1 MKKTWL
7 AICVLLILGLT
18 GCDLF
23 PAGATPSPTST
34 PAVTNTR
41 VNEGVIAEG
50 NVVPRDSVR
59 LYTRSGGKVAEV
71 LVSKGDVV
79 EKNTVILRFGER
91 ESLDASLAAAQLE
104 EKSAQKA
111 LDDLK
116 DSAALATTDAMLKLT
131 QAEQRL
137 INAQQVLD
145 DTDNDKFQTDLD
157 NLIKDVN
164 NFKQDLDDAQEE
176 FDKYKEM
183 DQNNADRKRAEDAL
197 EAAQKKYDDAVRK
210 RQLKELERDQLKAQ
224 VSVAQAARDDAQRI
238 YDRKKDGPDPKDL
251 ALAEARL
258 QAAQDQVKAA
268 QAAIDSLE
276 VRAPFAGEIT
286 SLDVVAGQTLLPN
299 QAFGRI
305 ADFGALYIETNDLT
319 EIEVVKIAVGQKAEI
334 VPDSMVDLSLQA
346 EVESIARESGI
357 KAGDVVYTVRLK
369 LLEDDPRLRW
379 GMTVEVRFE
388 N

>member
-7 AICVLLILGLT
+7 AICALLILGLT
-18 GCDLF
+18 SCDLL
-23 PAGATPSPTST
+23 PAGTT
-34 PAVTNTR
+34 PAPTNTPVIFNSQ

-71 LVSKGDVV
+71 LVSKGELV
-79 EKNTVILRFGER
+79 EANAVILRFGDR
-91 ESLDASLAAAQLE
+91 EALDAGLAAAQLE
-104 EKSAQKA
+104 EKSAQQA

-116 DSAALATTDAMLKLT
+116 DMSELAASVALVDLI

-145 DTDNDKFQTDLD
+145 DTDDDQFQSDLD
-157 NLIKDVN
+157 NLIKDVS
-164 NFKQDLDDAQEE
+164 NFKTDLDDAQEE

-183 DQNNADRKRAEDAL
+183 DQDNTDRKRAEDAL

-210 RQLKELERDQLKAQ
+210 RQLKVIERDQLKAQ
-224 VSVAQAARDDAQRI
+224 VDSAQAAMEDAQRV
-238 YDRKKDGPDPKDL
+238 YNQKKDGPDVKAL
-251 ALAEARL
+251 SLAEARL
-258 QAAQDQVKAA
+258 KAAQEQVKAA
-268 QAAIDSLE
+268 QAAIDALE
-276 VRAPFAGEIT
+276 IRAPFAGEVT
-286 SLDVVAGQTLLPN
+286 SLEVVAGQNLLPN
-299 QAFGRI
+299 QSFGRI
-305 ADFGALYIETNDLT
+305 ADFDSMYVETNDLT

-334 VPDSMVDLSLQA
+334 VPDSMVDLSLMA
-346 EVESIARESGI
+346 EIESIARESGV
-357 KAGDVVYTVRLK
+357 KAGDVTYTVRLK
-369 LLEDDPRLRW
+369 LLDSDPRLRW